1 MRAILLLA
9 TTAAASPLAPMWAQ
23 LRENA
28 RLGALANTT
37 ECHVRLLTYE
47 YALGLQAE
55 RAPMLEVFD
64 ALELNTTC
72 GVGVGTKGKPGG
84 APVASWHSSVTAVT
98 PGPWLSSWPLAKS
111 DGWFP
116 RYQKAAREAVDTS
129 SAHGG
134 LPPRAWA
141 LSRARRRARR
151 GRPDALRSRT
161 CRTRR

>member
-72 GVGVGTKGKPGG
+72 GV
-84 APVASWHSSVTAVT
+84 A
-98 PGPWLSSWPLAKS
+98 
-111 DGWFP
+111 
-116 RYQKAAREAVDTS
+116 
-129 SAHGG
+129 
-134 LPPRAWA
+134 
-141 LSRARRRARR
+141 
-151 GRPDALRSRT
+151 RPDGADGARAAGDAEGELSVIGDITQRVVVVPTGFWQER
-161 CRTRR
+161 

>member
-84 APVASWHSSVTAVT
+84 APVAST
-98 PGPWLSSWPLAKS
+98 K
-111 DGWFP
+111 
-116 RYQKAAREAVDTS
+116 
-129 SAHGG
+129 G
-134 LPPRAWA
+134 LGE
-141 LSRARRRARR
+141 SEVK
-151 GRPDALRSRT
+151 
-161 CRTRR
+161 

>member
-55 RAPMLEVFD
+55 RAPMLTLLPSRDCAAEFGALADECAGDVVFAPRD
-64 ALELNTTC
+64 A
-72 GVGVGTKGKPGG
+72 
-84 APVASWHSSVTAVT
+84 
-98 PGPWLSSWPLAKS
+98 
-111 DGWFP
+111 
-116 RYQKAAREAVDTS
+116 
-129 SAHGG
+129 
-134 LPPRAWA
+134 
-141 LSRARRRARR
+141 
-151 GRPDALRSRT
+151 
-161 CRTRR
+161 